1 MSKTIKK
8 KGRPEKPENE
18 QRKHCIS
25 VWLDADGKERIKKA
39 AKSAGD
45 ASGRW
50 LGKVGDEA
58 ARRALAA
65 MGMS

>member
-1 MSKTIKK
+1 MSKQPK
-8 KGRPEKPENE
+8 KGRPTPPASEK
-18 QRKHCIS
+18 RKHCIS
-25 VWLDADGKERIKKA
+25 VWLDSDGKERIQRA

>member
-1 MSKTIKK
+1 MTKPSK
-8 KGRPEKPENE
+8 KGRPAKPEAE
-18 QRKHCIS
+18 HRKHCIS
-25 VWLDADGKERIKKA
+25 VWLDADGKARIERA
-39 AKSAGD
+39 ARGAGD